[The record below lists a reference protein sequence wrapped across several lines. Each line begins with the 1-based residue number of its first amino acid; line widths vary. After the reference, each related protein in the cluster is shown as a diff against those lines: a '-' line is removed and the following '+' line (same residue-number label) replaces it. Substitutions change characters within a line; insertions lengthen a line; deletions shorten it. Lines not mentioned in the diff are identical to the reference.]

1 MKAVAVGFSVAW
13 PAESR
18 ERPDGDVAAGRLAM
32 FRGDL
37 YRYFTLRADALFELD
52 DAVLAAG
59 RVPSLPYLSEE
70 PAFRRSHGM
79 VYQGLA
85 RGRIDEDALRDL
97 LVRWRP
103 AGGPR
108 TARACSASMPR
119 RSGGRGRSPAR
130 AGSSITTAAPVIPDP
145 EIR

>member
-1 MKAVAVGFSVAW
+1 MKAVAVGFSMAW
-13 PAESR
+13 QAESR
-18 ERPDGDVAAGRLAM
+18 ERPDGDAAAGQLAM
-32 FRGDL
+32 FRRDL
-37 YRYFTLRADALFELD
+37 YQCFTLRADALFELD

-85 RGRIDEDALRDL
+85 RGRIDEEALRDL

-103 AGGPR
+103 RGLAVRVRHRCLHGR
-108 TARACSASMPR
+108 TAV
-119 RSGGRGRSPAR
+119 GGHQPGPGVPSPQLRGAHRGR
-130 AGSSITTAAPVIPDP
+130 
-145 EIR
+145 